1 MPEKSPNRQPK
12 NESCTLCARTIY
24 GGITM
29 NKIVVAEKIMEFRH
43 KNQLTQ
49 GEFGDLLGVSAQA
62 ISKWE
67 RELCYPDIT
76 ILPDLARILGC
87 TVNDFFEECDT

>member
-1 MPEKSPNRQPK
+1 
-12 NESCTLCARTIY
+12 
-24 GGITM
+24 M
-29 NKIVVAEKIMEFRH
+29 NKIVVAEKIMEFRQ
-43 KNQLTQ
+43 KNKLTQ

-76 ILPDLARILGC
+76 ILPDLAQTLGC
-87 TVNDFFEECDT
+87 TVNDFFEERET